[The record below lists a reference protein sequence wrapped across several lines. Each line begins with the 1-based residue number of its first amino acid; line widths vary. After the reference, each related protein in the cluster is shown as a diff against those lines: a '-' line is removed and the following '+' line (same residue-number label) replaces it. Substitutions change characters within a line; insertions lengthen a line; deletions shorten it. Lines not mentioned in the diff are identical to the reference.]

1 MQLRVYA
8 VFDRVAEEAGPLFC
22 AINDAVAVRMY
33 RHLIAGTVSADPK
46 DFYLLYV
53 GDYDNKEVKIVGEPE
68 GIQVNVDI
76 GKLVVMTE
84 EKDL

>member
-22 AINDAVAVRMY
+22 AVNDAVAVRMY

-46 DFYLLYV
+46 DFYLLWI
-53 GDYDNKEVKIVGEPE
+53 GEYDNKEARIEGKPE

-76 GKLVVMTE
+76 EKMVVMTE
-84 EKDL
+84 EKEL

>member
-1 MQLRVYA
+1 MKLRVYT
-8 VFDRVAEEAGPLFC
+8 VFDRVAEEAGPLYC
-22 AINDAVAVRMY
+22 AVNDAVAARMY
-33 RHLIAGTVSADPK
+33 RHLIAETGSADPK

-53 GDYDNKEVKIVGEPE
+53 GDYDTKEVQIVGEPE

-76 GKLVVMTE
+76 GKVVVMTE